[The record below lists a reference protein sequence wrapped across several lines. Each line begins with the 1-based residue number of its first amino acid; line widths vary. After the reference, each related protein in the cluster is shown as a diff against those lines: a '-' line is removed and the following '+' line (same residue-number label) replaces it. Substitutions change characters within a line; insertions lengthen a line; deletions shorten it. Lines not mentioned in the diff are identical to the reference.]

1 LQSLFA
7 VLGIFAGG
15 LFSAHLITP
24 HLFSL
29 FG

>member
-1 LQSLFA
+1 

-15 LFSAHLITP
+15 LFSAHFITP